1 MYEVR
6 KLPLHISH
14 VYIIGFAS
22 VIQILVS
29 HMSTISKRVRMMM
42 MFRVYEIEFL
52 LFCPKRRRL
61 NASES
66 LKISINLFY

>member
-29 HMSTISKRVRMMM
+29 HVSTISKRVLYDDDVFVFMKSSSCC
-42 MFRVYEIEFL
+42 FVQKYEG
-52 LFCPKRRRL
+52 
-61 NASES
+61 
-66 LKISINLFY
+66 

>member
-1 MYEVR
+1 MTRRIPKSSTSQEQRKMYEVR

-29 HMSTISKRVRMMM
+29 HMSTISKRVLYDDDV
-42 MFRVYEIEFL
+42 FVF
-52 LFCPKRRRL
+52 
-61 NASES
+61 
-66 LKISINLFY
+66 